1 MSGVELEGVTLGVET
16 PQFSKIFNCGAYGA
30 AEIPLFCPFSRI
42 FGGSRLR
49 PLERD
54 WGKLRPLNSGSGGG
68 GRRLPQTDT
77 FFRAKAPING
87 KIRENVRKWHFL
99 PRAPKILRNVC
110 VLVNITQCCEIWR
123 FYYII
128 MHKMIKI
135 RKNHTILDIFL
146 NFDSAT
152 FFKNPDS
159 NVTQPPVTPLNSTPD
174 LCTIWQKLHLNTD
187 FCFFYSLN
195 FFFNEK
201 KTIFK
206 WNFVIILTLVL
217 ISTYLSN
224 QINSFKNCVVSL
236 FL

>member
-1 MSGVELEGVTLGVET
+1 MSGVELEGVT
-16 PQFSKIFNCGAYGA
+16 P
-30 AEIPLFCPFSRI
+30 
-42 FGGSRLR
+42 GGSRHPNFPNFQL
-49 PLERD
+49 
-54 WGKLRPLNSGSGGG
+54 
-68 GRRLPQTDT
+68 RRLRRRRNTPLLSFFPNIRGESFTPPGTRLGEVAPPERVETDT

-174 LCTIWQKLHLNTD
+174 LCTIWQKLHLNMD
-187 FCFFYSLN
+187 FCFFNSLN
-195 FFFNEK
+195 FSSMKRKQFSNE
-201 KTIFK
+201 
-206 WNFVIILTLVL
+206 ILL
-217 ISTYLSN
+217 
-224 QINSFKNCVVSL
+224 L
-236 FL
+236 FWRLF